1 MIKRI
6 LAYILFGCGLITVI
20 FFGNYKGTLI
30 KNNGAFYFIGLL
42 CFLTG
47 WILLRLAKKTKDQGD
62 TKQIRQ
68 MVNQLKENGEKIK
81 VDLSKCEI
89 KSNDYSEEQDR
100 YASGMLATSYENDI
114 QAWNNL
120 LGDEMA
126 NVKVVDIYQSVLIYR
141 HNYMGK
147 QRTFISGIIPT
158 EHTTLLFK
166 LDNQKTT
173 FIYVDKQDLQNI
185 ILTLTFC

>member
-6 LAYILFGCGLITVI
+6 LPYILFCCAFVSVT
-20 FFGNYKGTLI
+20 FF
-30 KNNGAFYFIGLL
+30 AIGLL
-42 CFLTG
+42 CFLAG
-47 WILLRLAKKTKDQGD
+47 WILLGSTNKLKDQAAKKE
-62 TKQIRQ
+62 IRK
-68 MVNQLKENGEKIK
+68 MVDQLKENGDKII
-81 VDLSKCEI
+81 VDLLKCEI

-100 YASGMLATSYENDI
+100 FTSGILATSYESDI

-126 NVKVVDIYQSVLIYR
+126 NVKMVDIYQTVLIYR
-141 HNYMGK
+141 HHYMSQDK
-147 QRTFISGIIPT
+147 TFISEIIST

-173 FIYVDKQDLQNI
+173 FIYVDKQDSSKYYFDLDFLLPQ
-185 ILTLTFC
+185 